1 MLNTYKIDETKAA
14 IAEWK
19 KQGLTIGLVPT
30 MGYLHAGHL
39 SLIER
44 AVKETDRVVV
54 SIFVNPIQFGP
65 NEDYDSY
72 PRDEARDTELCK
84 NAGASLVFLPTP
96 DIMYT
101 QPHCTHVTMDSL
113 GDGLCGAERPGHFT
127 GVCTVV
133 SKLFNIV
140 KPDKAFFGQKDAQQL
155 AIIKKMVIDLNFDVE
170 VIGCPIV
177 RESDGVA
184 MSSRNTYLS
193 PDERQAAQILNKS
206 LQLGKQ
212 SIQNG
217 NRDARDVV
225 RIISDSIKSEPLASI
240 KYVEVVD
247 AVSLKPVQVIKAPVL
262 VAIAVMIGKTRLIDN
277 FSFGEV

>member
-1 MLNTYKIDETKAA
+1 MLNTYKIDETRAP

-19 KQGLTIGLVPT
+19 RQGLTIGLVPT

-72 PRDEARDTELCK
+72 PRDEARDLELCK

-96 DIMYT
+96 DIMYI

-155 AIIKKMVIDLNFDVE
+155 AIIKKMVIDLNFVVE

-184 MSSRNTYLS
+184 MSSRNTYLL
-193 PDERQAAQILNKS
+193 PDERQAALILNKS

-212 SIQNG
+212 SLQNG
-217 NRDARDVV
+217 NRDAADVI

-247 AVSLKPVQVIKAPVL
+247 AVTLKTVKVIKAPVL